1 MNGASG
7 IASWVIVLVCISS
20 FSLKA
25 GDSLSIR
32 KLQTVEVST
41 SRLLWSQLG
50 KRIIKFDSLILPH
63 YQYQSLSDILSAQ
76 SPVFIK
82 SYGPGAL
89 ASSSLRGGNAS
100 QTAILWNGFNINHPM
115 LGQSDFSQI
124 PVFFFDA
131 VEIEMGSA
139 PALHG
144 SGVINGS
151 IQLSNTQRFQNSLK
165 TTLQIGSGSFGMR
178 KTGGSIHYSTYR
190 FSSTTRLF
198 YQQNQNNFRFL
209 NDSGKTETRT
219 HNSFDTKGALQD
231 FSWLLNTK
239 NKLDIS
245 FWYNQFDRQLPKP
258 PGNKSESKASQLDK
272 NFRGSINWTYFTSRT
287 RVNLRQG
294 IFSDALNYTDSLA
307 GIFSKSRCLSSVS
320 EVEANKQ
327 FTEWFRFFIGGQF
340 LLQNAENSNYGA
352 RHQSPKRVALVGGFQ
367 LNTPNK
373 KYIFSSSIRQ
383 EYSSLLPVPIT
394 GHISLEAHPHSTLH
408 LKWNAARVY
417 RLPTLNDW
425 YWQPG
430 GNPNLKPEQG
440 YSTDGS
446 LIFQLH
452 HSAISFRFTGSL
464 FYKNINNW
472 IIWLPKNTYTSPDNL
487 LNVKS
492 RGGETQTELGYRK
505 KSFYVQ
511 LAVQTTYVLSTVE
524 NSYLKED
531 EAIGKQLIY
540 TPRYTGNGNLSIGY
554 KKASVLL
561 NHSYTGYRF
570 TSSDNSTWLMPYH
583 ASSLKL
589 RYTQHFS
596 RLELTVYG
604 ALNNL
609 SNSDYEIIQNYP
621 VPLRNYEAGLTIHYV
636 KSINKNK
643 YE

>member
-7 IASWVIVLVCISS
+7 IASWVIALACISS
-20 FSLKA
+20 FPLRA
-25 GDSLSIR
+25 GDSLNIR

-89 ASSSLRGGNAS
+89 ASSSLRGGSAS

-131 VEIEMGSA
+131 VEIELGSA

-151 IQLSNTQRFQNSLK
+151 VQLSNTHHFQNTLK
-165 TTLQIGSGSFGMR
+165 TTLQLGSGSFGMR
-178 KTGGSIHYSTYR
+178 KTGAGIQYSTYR
-190 FSSTTRLF
+190 FSSQTRFF
-198 YQQNQNNFRFL
+198 YQQAQNNFRFL

-219 HNSFDTKGALQD
+219 HNYFNTKGVLQD
-231 FSWLLNTK
+231 FSWLINAK
-239 NKLDIS
+239 NKLDVS
-245 FWYNQFDRQLPKP
+245 FWYNQFDRELPRP
-258 PGNKSESKASQLDK
+258 PGSKSESKASQYDK
-272 NFRGSINWTYFTSRT
+272 NIRGSVNWTYLFQRT
-287 RVNLRQG
+287 RLNLRQG

-307 GIFSKSRCLSSVS
+307 GIFSKSLGLSSVS
-320 EVEANKQ
+320 EIEANTQ
-327 FTEWFRFFIGGQF
+327 FSEWLRLFMGTQF
-340 LLQNAENSNYGA
+340 MLQNAQNTNYGSI
-352 RHQSPKRVALVGGFQ
+352 HQSPKRAAIVGGLQ

-383 EYSSLLPVPIT
+383 EYSSLLPVPLT
-394 GHISLEAHPHSTLH
+394 GHISIVANPHHALG

-430 GNPNLKPEQG
+430 GNPDLKPEQG

-446 LIFQLH
+446 LIFQARIRTV
-452 HSAISFRFTGSL
+452 SVRFTGSL
-464 FYKNINNW
+464 FYKNIHNW
-472 IIWLPKNTYTSPDNL
+472 IIWLPKTTYTSPDNI

-492 RGGETQTELGYRK
+492 RGGETHTEIGYRHQ
-505 KSFYVQ
+505 SFYVH
-511 LAVQTTYVLSTVE
+511 LGIQTTYVLSTVE
-524 NSYLKED
+524 SSHLKED
-531 EAIGKQLIY
+531 ESVGKQLIY

-554 KKASVLL
+554 KKASLL
-561 NHSYTGYRF
+561 FNHLYTGYRF
-570 TSSDNSTWLMPYH
+570 TSSDNSTWLNPYQV
-583 ASSLKL
+583 SSLKI
-589 RYTQHFS
+589 RYTQAFRH
-596 RLELTVYG
+596 LELTVYG

-609 SNSDYEIIQNYP
+609 FNTDYEIIQNYP
-621 VPLRNYEAGLTIHYV
+621 TPLLHYEAGLTIQYV
-636 KSINKNK
+636 KPINKDK
-643 YE
+643 HE